1 MSNVYKYVI
10 GMNEDTMEW
19 QVYKHKRLKSPID
32 IVSSPHYISI
42 IMYVHIYIYRYDQ
55 YQWGSDMYDGL
66 V

>member
-42 IMYVHIYIYRYDQ
+42 IMYVYIYI
-55 YQWGSDMYDGL
+55 
-66 V
+66 

>member
-32 IVSSPHYISI
+32 IVSSPHYIST
-42 IMYVHIYIYRYDQ
+42 IMYVHIYI
-55 YQWGSDMYDGL
+55 
-66 V
+66 